1 MPSKKKST
9 TGDSHNPKK
18 QEALPIF
25 EHHNVV
31 TQSIIDE
38 MRTSYLDYSMSVITQ
53 RALPDVRDGLKP
65 VHRRILYSMRLNGL
79 TSSARFKKSATV
91 VGDVLGS
98 FHPHGDASVYDAMV
112 KLAQNFTTRYPLVL
126 GQGNFGSIDGDGAAA
141 YRYTEAKMSK
151 VAEEILRDLEKDT
164 VNWQPNYDG
173 TKKEPEVLPAA
184 VPNLLLAGTLGIA
197 VGMATNIPP
206 HNLREVASA
215 VEHLIDNPEAST
227 NDLLQ
232 FVKGPDFPIG
242 GIAFNQKDIA
252 HAYASGRGG
261 VTVRGEAEIVEDKKG
276 NFSIIITSIPYRVNK
291 ADMLVK
297 IADLVRDKKI
307 EGIRDLRDEST
318 TDIRVVVELKSGA
331 QPQTVLNKLYK
342 HTQLEDTFHY
352 NMVALVNGIPQTLS
366 LKAIL
371 EEYIKHREEV
381 IRRRTQFDLTKAE
394 EREHILLG
402 LKKALDHIDAIIKLI
417 RASKDVPTAHAAL
430 MKEFK
435 FSEIQ
440 AQAILD
446 MRLQKLAGLE
456 RKKIEDEL
464 KEVQALIKELQS
476 ILGSKKKMRGII
488 KSDLIE
494 VAEKFGDDRRT
505 KIVKGGVKNLSV
517 EDLIADEE
525 SVLVLTQGGYVKRT
539 NPSEY
544 RTQKRGGVGV
554 VDLNTKEED
563 VVTMLLTT
571 SMHSDLLFFTDKGKV
586 YQTKMY
592 DIPEGRR
599 ATKGKSIMNFLPL
612 TSGEKVTSVLAVRK
626 EEWEGQWSLMMVTKN
641 GIAKK
646 CDATS
651 FKDVRRSGLIAITLK
666 DNDSLI
672 SARFV
677 GKGDEVSFVTAQ
689 GQSIRFKES
698 DVREMGRSASG
709 VAGMKLGK
717 GDSIV
722 SADVI
727 DKAHAKNSE
736 ILVVMEN
743 GFGKTTS
750 VTEYK
755 VQKRGGSGIK
765 TAKVTSKT
773 GDVIG
778 AAVVYSE
785 DREEGELVV
794 MSKKGQVIKLPL
806 KDVPSLGRQTQ
817 GVKVMK
823 MRAGDSI
830 ASIVYF

>member
-1 MPSKKKST
+1 MKKSEPSKNGRKKIAEVAV
-9 TGDSHNPKK
+9 DVV
-18 QEALPIF
+18 QQ
-25 EHHNVV
+25 NVMV
-31 TQSIIDE
+31 QDITSE
-38 MRTSYLDYSMSVITQ
+38 MRTSYLDYAMSVITQ

-79 TSSARFKKSATV
+79 TSTAKFKKSATV

-112 KLAQNFTTRYPLVL
+112 KLAQDFTTRYPLVL
-126 GQGNFGSIDGDGAAA
+126 GQGNFGSIDGDSAAA

-151 VAEEILRDLEKDT
+151 IAEELLRDLEKET
-164 VNWQPNYDG
+164 VNWRPNYDG
-173 TKKEPEVLPAA
+173 TKKEPEVLPSA
-184 VPNLLLAGTLGIA
+184 VPNLLLGGTLGIA

-206 HNLREVASA
+206 HNLREVSSA
-215 VEHLIDNPEAST
+215 VNHLIDNPEAST

-232 FVKGPDFPIG
+232 FVKGPDFPLG
-242 GIAFNQKDIA
+242 GVAFNQKDIA
-252 HAYASGRGG
+252 HAYANGRGG
-261 VTVRGEAEIVEDKKG
+261 VIVRGETEIVEDKKG
-276 NFSIIITSIPYRVNK
+276 NFSIVITSIPYRVNK

-307 EGIRDLRDEST
+307 EGIKDLRDEST
-318 TDIRVVVELKSGA
+318 RDIRVVVELKTGA

-352 NMVALVNGIPQTLS
+352 NMVALVRGVPQTLS

-371 EEYIKHREEV
+371 EEFILHRVEV
-381 IRRRTQFDLTKAE
+381 VRRRTQFDLTKAE

-417 RASKDVPTAHAAL
+417 RASKDVPTAHAGL
-430 MKEFK
+430 MKQFK
-435 FSEIQ
+435 FSAIQ

-476 ILGSKKKMRGII
+476 ILASKKKMLGII
-488 KSDLIE
+488 KSELTEI
-494 VAEKFGDDRRT
+494 AQKYGDDRRT
-505 KIVKGGVKNLSV
+505 KIVKGGVKLLSV

-544 RTQKRGGVGV
+544 KTQKRGGVGV

-563 VVTMLLTT
+563 VVTMLLNT
-571 SMHSDLLFFTDKGKV
+571 STHSDLLFFTDKGKV
-586 YQTKMY
+586 YQTKMF

-612 TSGEKVTSVLAVRK
+612 TSDEKVTSVLAVRK
-626 EEWEGQWSLMMVTKN
+626 EDWEGDWSLVLITKH
-641 GIAKK
+641 GIGKK
-646 CDATS
+646 SDASS

-672 SARFV
+672 AARFV
-677 GKGDEVSFVTAQ
+677 GKGDDISLVTAK

-698 DVREMGRSASG
+698 DIRQMGRTAGG
-709 VAGMKLGK
+709 VNVMKLGK
-717 GDSIV
+717 GDEIV
-722 SADVI
+722 SADVLEE
-727 DKAHAKNSE
+727 AHKDAE

-743 GFGKTTS
+743 GFGKTTPAP
-750 VTEYK
+750 EYK
-755 VQKRGGSGIK
+755 VQNRGGSGIK
-765 TAKVTSKT
+765 TAKVTPKT
-773 GDVIG
+773 GNVIG
-778 AAVVYSE
+778 AAIVTAE
-785 DREEGELVV
+785 GKEEGELVV

-830 ASIVYF
+830 ASVVYF